1 MSFKANIIKDQHI
14 FSRCLYNLSVF
25 FFISGTSSVA
35 RGLSGYIDALIDNKM
50 QNYLRETMPINV
62 NFLGQYPD
70 WLSFFVILLLAALLA
85 FGVKESS
92 YLNNIFT
99 IVNMATIVIVVI
111 AGAIKCKTGKIISY

>member
-1 MSFKANIIKDQHI
+1 M
-14 FSRCLYNLSVF
+14 
-25 FFISGTSSVA
+25 A
-35 RGLSGYIDALIDNKM
+35 RGLSGYIDNLIDNKM

-99 IVNMATIVIVVI
+99 TVNMVTIVIVVI
-111 AGAIKCKTGKIISY
+111 AGAIKCKIVNLNLFFRSTYIED

>member
-1 MSFKANIIKDQHI
+1 
-14 FSRCLYNLSVF
+14 
-25 FFISGTSSVA
+25 
-35 RGLSGYIDALIDNKM
+35 M

-92 YLNNIFT
+92 YLNNVFT
-99 IVNMATIVIVVI
+99 TVNMATIVIVVI
-111 AGAIKCKTGKIISY
+111 AGAIKCKNGKMVLMYVVN